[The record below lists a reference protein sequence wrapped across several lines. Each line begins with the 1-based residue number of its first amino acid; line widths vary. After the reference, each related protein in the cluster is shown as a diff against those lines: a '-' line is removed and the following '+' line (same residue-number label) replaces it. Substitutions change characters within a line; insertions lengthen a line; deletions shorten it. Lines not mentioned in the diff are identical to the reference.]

1 LSAQRFGRQAAN
13 TACRKLW
20 KAKENKETGTKFT
33 RRSRSGTSE
42 TKPKKIGKNIS
53 QTKKIKKN
61 NVVNYT
67 HSFQKTQNR

>member
-1 LSAQRFGRQAAN
+1 MMKIFGSWTCIFFLSAQRFGRQAAN

-42 TKPKKIGKNIS
+42 TKPKKNRKEHFPDEKN
-53 QTKKIKKN
+53 QEK
-61 NVVNYT
+61 
-67 HSFQKTQNR
+67 